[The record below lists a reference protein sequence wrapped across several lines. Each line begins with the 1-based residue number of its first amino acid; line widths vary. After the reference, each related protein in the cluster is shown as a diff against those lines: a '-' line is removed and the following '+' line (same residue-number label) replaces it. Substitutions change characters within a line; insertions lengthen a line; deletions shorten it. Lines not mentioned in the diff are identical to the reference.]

1 MKYRRAI
8 AACLALLPVAAQA
21 EDRDYCPD
29 RPGFNTPACTIA
41 PGKVSVETSIAD
53 WALDNR
59 PDSRTDTVLIGDTV
73 VRVGLTDA
81 IEARIG
87 WTPYGHVRT
96 RDKATGAIDS
106 AGRVGD
112 VTLGMKA
119 NFLHPDGDGLAIA
132 LLPYVSLP
140 VGRTP
145 VGAGDWGAGV
155 LLPVTYSLS
164 DAVQLEATPELDA
177 AVDAD
182 GRGRHAAYG
191 SAAGI
196 GWKVAEPVTLTG
208 EVQVIRDDDPQGAS
222 TQTLAALSV
231 AYSASDDLQFDVA
244 GVAGLDHNAPDVE
257 LIAGLA
263 RRF

>member
-1 MKYRRAI
+1 MRYGRAI

-21 EDRDYCPD
+21 EDREYCPD
-29 RPGFNTPACTIA
+29 RPGLNTPACTIA

-53 WALDNR
+53 WTLDNQ

-73 VRVGLTDA
+73 VRVGLAEA

-145 VGAGDWGAGV
+145 VGAGDWGGGHGACRPV
-155 LLPVTYSLS
+155 PPTPTHPQPLPCR
-164 DAVQLEATPELDA
+164 E
-177 AVDAD
+177 
-182 GRGRHAAYG
+182 G
-191 SAAGI
+191 SRSGQSAR
-196 GWKVAEPVTLTG
+196 LT
-208 EVQVIRDDDPQGAS
+208 
-222 TQTLAALSV
+222 
-231 AYSASDDLQFDVA
+231 
-244 GVAGLDHNAPDVE
+244 
-257 LIAGLA
+257 
-263 RRF
+263 